1 MFYAITATMTV
12 LIVIG
17 LAFTLVA
24 MFRSIASR
32 LNDHDLVVA
41 HAVYWYSL
49 TAIFAAMWLVVYV
62 QK

>member
-1 MFYAITATMTV
+1 
-12 LIVIG
+12 
-17 LAFTLVA
+17 LVA